1 MESIAVRLLIGIMG
15 AGMVLYLIAQV
26 LKAIHQ
32 YRARRYWEARRQHGE
47 SGFCLHDPETGN
59 IIRVSKPRKD

>member
-1 MESIAVRLLIGIMG
+1 
-15 AGMVLYLIAQV
+15 MVLYLIVQV

-47 SGFCLHDPETGN
+47 SGFCLHDPRTGN
-59 IIRVSKPRKD
+59 IIRVRSPRKQ